1 MCKSR
6 DNRALIVKI
15 IRETSAY
22 KAGGIDFI
30 IKRKSIIVFN
40 PHDKD
45 FKAITIFNSLGIF
58 RITIKYDKSA
68 KKVYLKVK

>member
-30 IKRKSIIVFN
+30 IKRKSVIVFN
-40 PHDKD
+40 SHDKE

-58 RITIKYDKSA
+58 KTIIKSDKSGN
-68 KKVYLKVK
+68 VFLKIR